1 MSKWYKASEL
11 ERLNTPMPMDG
22 VNGLPDNHVITVSER
37 TIEIDESELVQN
49 NVSTDTFTLE
59 LDAEWDDITP
69 VVIFSN
75 SKGDYK
81 VAYENGPTKIPAAA
95 MAVIGSVDV
104 SVFGLDST
112 GEVRVVTKA
121 APNTMDV
128 VESGKFVG
136 EVSEDDVSLLGQILA
151 AVEAANEAAENA
163 NATIIKSALA
173 TTLNPGEPATANLAD
188 NVLTLGIPKGE
199 KGDKGNP
206 GQDGVTPFTQATV
219 TTLEPGVPATVSIGE
234 DTLKLGIPKGE
245 KGDKGD
251 QGDKGE
257 TGDKGDPGTAAT
269 ISVGSVTGLDAGASP
284 TVVNSGT
291 STAAR
296 FDFGIPKGDKGDTGD
311 PGHTPQR
318 GVDYWTAE
326 DVETVVEDAKAR
338 AVAEMAEIGN
348 VPKATVTD
356 LVAHAEDAYAQKPVE
371 VRIKGRTVKNL
382 WPAINMTQNGVAV
395 STDGTGLVTVTG
407 QLEVPT
413 QGAYSFT
420 KLTNIVAGKN
430 ITALCSRGLPDGV
443 YLYVSFADET
453 GGLLS
458 PELQV
463 GSSSTSETQKTS
475 TVPSGAVF
483 ARAGVGVKPGS
494 TLEGSLTFRVM
505 LVEGTEAPDCFTP
518 PASITSV
525 QPGNLVTSGKNLLR
539 YRTVIVPGYSYTNS
553 GITFTMQDDG
563 GILVKG
569 SATDAAFFNLDFYI
583 GDVTEELASP
593 LSPSLYR
600 QDVTCSLAGALYTN
614 FICGAFL
621 GSINNVIDSIWATAN
636 KPTRKI
642 PVGATAFRS
651 YLMVSSGRSV
661 NEVVYPQLE
670 LGSTATAY
678 EPPNVVEVALPET
691 GPLMSINGKSDV
703 LSIASDG
710 SVSVERHVERGDITE
725 EVLQTGILYP
735 SADSAPPYF
744 ACNLDIT
751 SYASADDFSKDGASS
766 SSYSSSSRYVFTGS
780 SKEAPE
786 GVTRGL
792 YRTWNSIIFWDEEFA
807 DTAQAKQLILSGGGS
822 AWAQVPE
829 SVEQLGTVQLPQL
842 PAPTFNQYHDSDVP
856 SDTSTTYTRDINIA
870 LADLEA
876 KIADLVTKEAA
887 NV

>member
-37 TIEIDESELVQN
+37 VVEIDEPELVQN

-75 SKGDYK
+75 SNGDYK

-136 EVSEDDVSLLGQILA
+136 EVSEDDISLLGQILA
-151 AVEAANEAAENA
+151 AVEAANEAAKNA
-163 NATIIKSALA
+163 NATIIKSAVA

-188 NVLTLGIPKGE
+188 NVLTIGVPKGE

-206 GQDGVTPFTQATV
+206 GQDGVTPFTQAAV
-219 TTLEPGVPATVSIGE
+219 TTLEPGAPATVAIEE

-257 TGDKGDPGTAAT
+257 TGDKGYPGTAAT
-269 ISVGSVTGLDAGASP
+269 ISVGSVKGLDAGASP

-291 STAAR
+291 STEAR

-348 VPKATVTD
+348 VPKGTVTD

-371 VRIKGRTVKNL
+371 VRIKGKTWVNRWPKINTMEKGLTVATADTGIITL
-382 WPAINMTQNGVAV
+382 SGQNTASDNSFPYISVEGVAAGRQYILMT
-395 STDGTGLVTVTG
+395 SSITGMTTETFYIYAQAHGADDGYL
-407 QLEVPT
+407 Q
-413 QGAYSFT
+413 SFT
-420 KLTNIVAGKN
+420 LATETTKTITLPAGTTRLRCGF
-430 ITALCSRGLPDGV
+430 IIR
-443 YLYVSFADET
+443 
-453 GGLLS
+453 
-458 PELQV
+458 
-463 GSSSTSETQKTS
+463 
-475 TVPSGAVF
+475 SGQSANWSG
-483 ARAGVGVKPGS
+483 RI
-494 TLEGSLTFRVM
+494 M

-525 QPGNLVTSGKNLLR
+525 QAGNLVTSGKNLLQR
-539 YRTVIVPGYSYTNS
+539 LWSGLPHADR
-553 GITFTMQDDG
+553 GITFSDNGDG
-563 GILVKG
+563 GIKISGTATDDAYFNFFDSSSNRVQKLPSGDYAITLKGQVKG
-569 SATDAAFFNLDFYI
+569 TGFS
-583 GDVTEELASP
+583 
-593 LSPSLYR
+593 
-600 QDVTCSLAGALYTN
+600 
-614 FICGAFL
+614 CGYF
-621 GSINNVIDSIWATAN
+621 NNVQTNDYASWLTTNESRPIGSGILATT
-636 KPTRKI
+636 KYIRP
-642 PVGATAFRS
+642 
-651 YLMVSSGRSV
+651 YLFVKNGTTV
-661 NEVVYPQLE
+661 NVVVYPQLE
-670 LGSTATAY
+670 LSSTATAY
-678 EPPNVVEVALPET
+678 EPPNITTTPLPEVELRSL
-691 GPLMSINGKSDV
+691 PNGTCDELVIKADGTCEV
-703 LSIASDG
+703 KRRLAQRTIDAEHPVNIASFVPAAGTDLPYVAVDMFAPFD
-710 SVSVERHVERGDITE
+710 SYLCDVSKNVVSTSWPFTENLKSRG
-725 EVLQTGILYP
+725 V
-735 SADSAPPYF
+735 
-744 ACNLDIT
+744 
-751 SYASADDFSKDGASS
+751 
-766 SSYSSSSRYVFTGS
+766 
-780 SKEAPE
+780 
-786 GVTRGL
+786 
-792 YRTWNSIIFWDEEFA
+792 YRTWDMLIFVDERFTDKETAKSIINEV
-807 DTAQAKQLILSGGGS
+807 GGTFVTH
-822 AWAQVPE
+822 VPPSTE
-829 SVEQLGTVQLPQL
+829 PQSHVTLPVL
-842 PAPTFNQYHDSDVP
+842 PAPTFNVYHDSDVP
-856 SDTSTTYTRDINIA
+856 SDTSTTYARDINIA

>member
-112 GEVRVVTKA
+112 GAVRVVTKA

-136 EVSEDDVSLLGQILA
+136 EISEDDVSLLGQILA

-163 NATIIKSALA
+163 NATIIKSAVA

-199 KGDKGNP
+199 KGDKGDP
-206 GQDGVTPFTQATV
+206 GQDGVTPFTQASV
-219 TTLEPGVPATVSIGE
+219 TTLEPGSPATVAIEE
-234 DTLKLGIPKGE
+234 DTLKLGIPKGD

-269 ISVGSVTGLDAGASP
+269 IAVGSVTGLDAGASP

-326 DVETVVEDAKAR
+326 DVEGVVEDAKAR
-338 AVAEMAEIGN
+338 AVAELAEIGN
-348 VPKATVTD
+348 VPKKTVTD

-382 WPAINMTQNGVAV
+382 WPAINTTNKG
-395 STDGTGLVTVTG
+395 VTVATADTG
-407 QLEVPT
+407 ITTLSGQNT
-413 QGAYSFT
+413 ADDNSFPYVS
-420 KLTNIVAGKN
+420 IEGVVAGKQYTLTLSSVTGMN
-430 ITALCSRGLPDGV
+430 TETFYVYAQAHGADDGYLNSFTLATETSKTITLPAGTT
-443 YLYVSFADET
+443 SFRC
-453 GGLLS
+453 GFIIR
-458 PELQV
+458 
-463 GSSSTSETQKTS
+463 
-475 TVPSGAVF
+475 SGQSVNWSG
-483 ARAGVGVKPGS
+483 RI
-494 TLEGSLTFRVM
+494 M

-518 PASITSV
+518 PASIMSV
-525 QPGNLVTSGKNLLR
+525 QPGNLVTAGKNLLSVYSDMPR
-539 YRTVIVPGYSYTNS
+539 KTSNANIEDGDIVV
-553 GITFTMQDDG
+553 GIASNGLIDPS
-563 GILVKG
+563 K
-569 SATDAAFFNLDFYI
+569 ATDIEISDGEVSVNILSSGCGLGFVRYLPQGTPFAVSLVGSNKVRATFSYVSAEKTVANRNDFNATDFDTTGVVPNGCI
-583 GDVTEELASP
+583 GVCIIIRNKDEIPGA
-593 LSPSLYR
+593 
-600 QDVTCSLAGALYTN
+600 VTC
-614 FICGAFL
+614 
-621 GSINNVIDSIWATAN
+621 
-636 KPTRKI
+636 
-642 PVGATAFRS
+642 
-651 YLMVSSGRSV
+651 
-661 NEVVYPQLE
+661 YPQLE

-691 GPLMSINGKSDV
+691 DPLMSINGKSDV

-725 EVLQTGILYP
+725 EALQTGILYP

-744 ACNLDIT
+744 VCNLDIT
-751 SYASADDFSKDGASS
+751 PYASSDDFSKDGVSSS
-766 SSYSSSSRYVFTGS
+766 SSYSSSSRYTFIGA
-780 SKEAPE
+780 SKDAPE

-792 YRTWNSIIFWDEEFA
+792 YRTWNSNVFWDEEFT
-807 DTAQAKQLILSGGGS
+807 DIEQARQLILSGGGS
-822 AWAQVPE
+822 VWAQVPE
-829 SVEQLGTVQLPQL
+829 SVEQLGTVALPVL
-842 PAPTFNQYHDSDVP
+842 PAPTFNQYHDADVP

-876 KIADLVTKEAA
+876 RIADLVTKEAA